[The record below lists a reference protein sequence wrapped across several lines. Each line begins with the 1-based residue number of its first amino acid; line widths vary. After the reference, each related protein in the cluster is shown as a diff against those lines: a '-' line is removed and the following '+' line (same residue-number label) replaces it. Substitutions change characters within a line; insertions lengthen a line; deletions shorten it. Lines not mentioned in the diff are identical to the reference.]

1 MTKKYTIETTH
12 EFDKWLNRLKDSKI
26 KARLASRFARIENGN
41 FGDWSTTSEESVFEL
56 RFFFGSGFRVY
67 YALRGE
73 TVVLLINGGDKS
85 TQSRDIT
92 RAKQILCE
100 LQGEPNG

>member
-1 MTKKYTIETTH
+1 MNYKIETST
-12 EFDKWLNRLKDSKI
+12 EFDNWLSRLKDRKV

-41 FGDWSTTSEESVFEL
+41 FGDWSVTTEEGVFEL

-73 TVVLLINGGDKS
+73 TIVLLHNGGDKS
-85 TQSRDIT
+85 TQSKDIAK
-92 RAKQILCE
+92 AKQILDA
-100 LQGEPNG
+100 LQEQI